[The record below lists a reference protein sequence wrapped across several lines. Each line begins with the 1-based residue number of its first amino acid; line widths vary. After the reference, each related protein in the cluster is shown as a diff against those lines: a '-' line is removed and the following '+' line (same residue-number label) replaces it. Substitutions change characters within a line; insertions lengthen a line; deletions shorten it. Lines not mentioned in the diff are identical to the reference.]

1 VAARG
6 SIIQLHLD
14 PVATAPGSETKQ
26 SAVKPAPSEKTM
38 KILIAD
44 KFEESGRIALRTLGC
59 EISFQPD
66 LKDEALVD
74 AIAKQQPDV
83 LVVRGTKV
91 TEPMLAAG
99 PLKLVVRAGA
109 GYNTIDV
116 AAASR
121 RGIYVSNCP
130 GKNSIAV
137 AELAFALILALDR
150 RVADNVIALR
160 AGEWNKKEFSKA
172 RGLFGRTLGLIGVG
186 KIGLEM
192 IPRARAFGMPIVAW
206 SHSLTP
212 KKADQLGVDAKG
224 SPLEVAQAADVVS
237 IHVAL
242 NPDTKGMI
250 GADFFNAMK
259 EGAYFIN
266 TSRGETVNQKA
277 LVNAIHTKGI
287 RAGLDVFA
295 IEPASAVGEFE
306 DPIANETSVYGTH
319 HIGASTDQAQEAIA
333 AETVRI
339 VRTFKETGQVPNVVN
354 LAEQTPATHRLVVR
368 HRDRPGVLAQVLDA
382 IKAEQINVQEME
394 NIVFDGAEAAV
405 ARINLDRAPSNG
417 TLDRLRAG
425 NADIMEMNVL
435 EIR

>member
-1 VAARG
+1 MRV
-6 SIIQLHLD
+6 
-14 PVATAPGSETKQ
+14 
-26 SAVKPAPSEKTM
+26 
-38 KILIAD
+38 LIAD
-44 KFEESGRIALRTLGC
+44 KFEQSGREGLQAIGC
-59 EISFQPD
+59 DVSFQPD
-66 LKDEALVD
+66 LKDEALVA
-74 AIAKQQPDV
+74 AIAEHKPDV

-99 PLKLVVRAGA
+99 PLKLIVRAGA

-150 RVADNVIALR
+150 RITDAVIALR

-172 RGLFGRTLGLIGVG
+172 RGLFGRKLGLVGLG
-186 KIGLEM
+186 KIGQEM
-192 IPRARAFGMPIVAW
+192 IPRARAFGMPVVAW
-206 SHSLTP
+206 SRSLTP
-212 KKADQLGVDAKG
+212 ERALELGVERMET
-224 SPLEVAQAADVVS
+224 PLEVARAADVVS

-242 NPDTKGMI
+242 KPDTRMLI
-250 GADFFNAMK
+250 GPEFFQAMRD
-259 EGAYFIN
+259 GAYFIN
-266 TSRGETVNQKA
+266 TSRGETVDQAA
-277 LVNAIHTKGI
+277 LVAAIHGKGI

-295 IEPASAVGEFE
+295 IEPAAAVAEFA
-306 DPIANETSVYGTH
+306 DPIANEPGVYGTH

-339 VRTFKETGQVPNVVN
+339 IQSFKETGQVPNVVN
-354 LAEQTPATHRLVVR
+354 LAQRTPATHRLVVR

-394 NIVFDGAEAAV
+394 NIVFEGAEAAV
-405 ARINLDRAPSNG
+405 ARINLDKAPSQT

-425 NADIMEMNVL
+425 NEDIIELNVL
-435 EIR
+435 EIS